1 MVVVFP
7 QYLFNFFLQGY
18 FSSFILPLAVLFF
31 QPSNVV
37 IKVVAL
43 AFCLFKRDV
52 LKEYRSRFERLSIVF
67 LSWQCVGYHILFPS
81 PVGYVIGHILYFQ
94 CLPCLLTV
102 NYLGLLEVGQILVI
116 HNNFDPGL
124 RSFEVLSSLLNCLNY
139 CQHLLL
145 GYGIVL
151 FCACHFL

>member
-7 QYLFNFFLQGY
+7 QYLFDFILQDY

-31 QPSNVV
+31 QPGNIVMGM
-37 IKVVAL
+37 VAF
-43 AFCLFKRDV
+43 AFCFFKRHV
-52 LKEYRSRFERLSIVF
+52 LKEYWLQFERLSIVF
-67 LSWQCVGYHILFPS
+67 LSQQRVGYHIFFPL

-94 CLPCLLTV
+94 CPPRLLPV
-102 NYLGLLEVGQILVI
+102 SYLGHLKVGQILVI
-116 HNNFDPGL
+116 RNNLGPGL
-124 RSFEVLSSLLNCLNY
+124 KSFEILSPLLNCLNY